1 MIKLIK
7 KLFTLLT
14 PGQRRRFY
22 VLQILAILM
31 AFAEIIGVVSIVPFM
46 ALVGDMSQLQQ
57 NTIIA
62 QVYQSSGI
70 TSELQ
75 FVFFL
80 GLSVLVLLLISSII
94 SILTVWKMSM
104 FANKIGVEIA
114 DRLYTHYLKQDWLF
128 HASGSSSQLTKKIAI
143 ETARVTGG
151 VLVPLMQMNAK
162 IILALLMSLSIFIFD
177 PKVAIIGLFT
187 FTVSY
192 FFLFKVIRIRLQN
205 NGTAISD
212 TNEERFR
219 LMNEGFGGIKDVI
232 LLGRDNDFINRFN
245 ETGTTLAYSHG
256 ANAAYTNTPR
266 YFIELIA
273 FGSMISL
280 ILYLMVSYEG
290 DLGTILP
297 ILSVYALVAI
307 KLLPAFQQIYSSIAT
322 MNGNFAAFDSI
333 EADLDNSLKAKSAI
347 TNKEESYIHLKEQIT
362 LENITFAYPNKEEL
376 ALNQLN
382 MTIPVNSLIGIVGP
396 SGAGKSTII
405 DILLSLIDPQQGELK
420 VDNNVINKK
429 NRRSWQNTIGF
440 VAQSI
445 FLSENTIA
453 ENVAF
458 GIPKDQINL
467 EQVRHAL
474 KLAHLT
480 EMLESLK
487 DDIHT
492 QVGERG
498 VQLSGGQ
505 RQRIGIARALYH
517 KAEVLVFD
525 EATSSLDGITEKM
538 IMEAIYEFSGQKT
551 IILIA
556 HRLKTVEK
564 CDKIFFIDKG
574 QVIDQG
580 TYQELIKKN
589 EQFKNMAEHA

>member
-1 MIKLIK
+1 MFKLIK

-14 PGQRRRFY
+14 PGQRKRFY
-22 VLQILAILM
+22 GLQILVILM

-46 ALVGDMSQLQQ
+46 ALVGDMNQLQQ

-62 QVYQSSGI
+62 QAYQLSGVSSE
-70 TSELQ
+70 SQ
-75 FVFFL
+75 FVFLL
-80 GLSVLVLLLISSII
+80 GLSVLALLLISSII
-94 SILTVWKMSM
+94 SILTVWKISM

-114 DRLYTHYLKQDWLF
+114 DRLFSHYLKQDWLF
-128 HASGSSSQLTKKIAI
+128 HASGSSAQLTKKIAI
-143 ETARVTGG
+143 ETARVTHG

-162 IILALLMSLSIFIFD
+162 IILALFMSISVFIFD
-177 PKVAIIGLFT
+177 PKVAVIGFFT

-192 FFLFKVIRIRLQN
+192 FFLFKVIRSRLQN
-205 NGTAISD
+205 NGEAISA

-232 LLGRDNDFINRFN
+232 LLGRDSDFINRFN
-245 ETGTTLAYSHG
+245 ETGSTLAYSHG
-256 ANAAYTNTPR
+256 TNAAYTNTPR

-280 ILYLMVSYEG
+280 ILYLMVSHEG
-290 DLGTILP
+290 NLGIILP

-322 MNGNFAAFDSI
+322 MNGNIAAFDSI
-333 EADLDNSLKAKSAI
+333 EGDLNNSLKAKSAV
-347 TNKEESYIHLKEQIT
+347 TNKEESLLHFKQEIT
-362 LENITFAYPNKEEL
+362 LKNITFTFPKKEEP

-382 MTIPVNSLIGIVGP
+382 ITIPVNSLIGIVGP
-396 SGAGKSTII
+396 SGSGKSTLI
-405 DILLSLIDPQQGELK
+405 DILLALIDPQQGELM

-445 FLSENTIA
+445 FLSQNTIA

-458 GIPKDQINL
+458 GIRKDQINL
-467 EQVRHAL
+467 EQVRQAL

-480 EMLESLK
+480 ELLESLK
-487 DDIHT
+487 DGIHT

-551 IILIA
+551 IILVA

-564 CDKIFFIDKG
+564 CDMIFFIDKG
-574 QVIDQG
+574 KVIDQG

-589 EQFKNMAEHA
+589 EQFKKIADHA

>member
-347 TNKEESYIHLKEQIT
+347 TNKEEGYIHLKEQIT

>member
-1 MIKLIK
+1 MFKLIK

-14 PGQRRRFY
+14 PGQRKRFY
-22 VLQILAILM
+22 GLQILVILM

-46 ALVGDMSQLQQ
+46 ALVGDMNQLQQ

-62 QVYQSSGI
+62 QAYQVSGVSSE
-70 TSELQ
+70 SQ
-75 FVFFL
+75 FVFLL
-80 GLSVLVLLLISSII
+80 GLSVLALLLISSII
-94 SILTVWKMSM
+94 SILTVWKISM

-114 DRLYTHYLKQDWLF
+114 DRLFSHYLKQDWLF
-128 HASGSSSQLTKKIAI
+128 HASGSSAQLTKKIAI

-162 IILALLMSLSIFIFD
+162 IILALFMSISVFIFD
-177 PKVAIIGLFT
+177 PKVAIIGFFT

-192 FFLFKVIRIRLQN
+192 FFLFKVIRSRLQH
-205 NGTAISD
+205 NGEAISA

-232 LLGRDNDFINRFN
+232 LLGRDSDFINRFN
-245 ETGTTLAYSHG
+245 ETGSTLAYSHG
-256 ANAAYTNTPR
+256 TNAAYTNTPR

-280 ILYLMVSYEG
+280 ILYLMVSHEG
-290 DLGTILP
+290 NLGIILP

-322 MNGNFAAFDSI
+322 MNGNIAAFDSI
-333 EADLDNSLKAKSAI
+333 EGDLDNSLQDKSAV
-347 TNKEESYIHLKEQIT
+347 TNKEESHLQIKQEIT
-362 LENITFAYPNKEEL
+362 LENITFTFPKKEEP

-382 MTIPVNSLIGIVGP
+382 ITIPVNSLIGIVGP
-396 SGAGKSTII
+396 SGSGKSTLI
-405 DILLSLIDPQQGELK
+405 DILLALIDPQQGELK

-445 FLSENTIA
+445 FLSQNTIA

-458 GIPKDQINL
+458 GIRKDQINL
-467 EQVRHAL
+467 EQVRQAL

-480 EMLESLK
+480 ELLESLK
-487 DDIHT
+487 DGIHT

-551 IILIA
+551 IILVA

-564 CDKIFFIDKG
+564 CDMIFFIDKG
-574 QVIDQG
+574 KVIDQG

-589 EQFKNMAEHA
+589 EQFKKMADHA

>member
-1 MIKLIK
+1 MFKLIK

-14 PGQRRRFY
+14 PGQRKRFY
-22 VLQILAILM
+22 GLQILVILM

-46 ALVGDMSQLQQ
+46 ALVGDMNQLQQ

-62 QVYQSSGI
+62 QAYQVSGVSSE
-70 TSELQ
+70 SQ
-75 FVFFL
+75 FVFLL

-94 SILTVWKMSM
+94 SILTVWKISM

-114 DRLYTHYLKQDWLF
+114 DRLYSHYLKQDWLF
-128 HASGSSSQLTKKIAI
+128 HASGTSAQLTKKIAI

-162 IILALLMSLSIFIFD
+162 IILALFMSISVFIFD
-177 PKVAIIGLFT
+177 PKVAIIGFFT

-192 FFLFKVIRIRLQN
+192 FFLFKVIRSRLQH
-205 NGTAISD
+205 NGEAISA

-232 LLGRDNDFINRFN
+232 LLGRDSDFINRFN
-245 ETGTTLAYSHG
+245 ETGSTLAYSHG
-256 ANAAYTNTPR
+256 TNAAYTNTPR

-280 ILYLMVSYEG
+280 ILYLMVSHEG
-290 DLGTILP
+290 NLGMILP

-322 MNGNFAAFDSI
+322 MNGNIAAFDSI
-333 EADLDNSLKAKSAI
+333 EGDLDNSLKAKSAV
-347 TNKEESYIHLKEQIT
+347 TNKEESLLHFKQEIT
-362 LENITFAYPNKEEL
+362 LKNITFTFPKKEEP

-382 MTIPVNSLIGIVGP
+382 ITIPVNSLIGIVGP
-396 SGAGKSTII
+396 SGSGKSTLI
-405 DILLSLIDPQQGELK
+405 DILLALIDPQQGELK

-440 VAQSI
+440 VAQNI
-445 FLSENTIA
+445 FLSQNTIA

-458 GIPKDQINL
+458 GIRKDQINL
-467 EQVRHAL
+467 EQVRQAL

-480 EMLESLK
+480 ELLESLK
-487 DDIHT
+487 DGIHT

-551 IILIA
+551 IILVA

-564 CDKIFFIDKG
+564 CDMIFFIDKG
-574 QVIDQG
+574 KVIDQG

-589 EQFKNMAEHA
+589 EQFKKMANHA

>member
-1 MIKLIK
+1 
-7 KLFTLLT
+7 
-14 PGQRRRFY
+14 
-22 VLQILAILM
+22 M

-333 EADLDNSLKAKSAI
+333 EADLDNSLKAKSVI
-347 TNKEESYIHLKEQIT
+347 TNKEEGYIHLKEQIT